1 MGMDIREIQSV
12 LPHRYPFLFID
23 RVESIG
29 DDRIVA
35 HKLVSCNEPHFEGH
49 FPGNPV
55 MPGVLIIE
63 ALAQAGALL
72 AARLTGFDPTRQVM
86 YFMGMEG
93 VKFRKPVV
101 PGDVLQLEVVPLRRG
116 GAVWKLRGEAKVG
129 DQVVAEAELLAGI
142 RPLPPP
148 PGAPATTAG

>member
-1 MGMDIREIQSV
+1 MGMDIREIQAV
-12 LPHRYPFLFID
+12 LPHRYPFLLID
-23 RVESIG
+23 RVEVI
-29 DDRIVA
+29 DDQRIIA
-35 HKLVSCNEPHFEGH
+35 RKLVSRNEPHFEGH

-86 YFMGMEG
+86 YFMGMEA
-93 VKFRKPVV
+93 VKFRRPVV
-101 PGDVLQLEVVPLRRG
+101 PGDLMQLEVVPLRRG
-116 GAVWKLRGEAKVG
+116 GAIWKFRGEAKVD

-142 RPLPPP
+142 RPLPSA
-148 PGAPATTAG
+148 PGASSAPGG